1 MCILY
6 PNGTFDVLHY
16 YNLGKSPSLMS
27 STDPRIGFTNI
38 KTSYANS
45 VLTCSFTRAKTVSV
59 DSKYFDLNSQYYLL
73 TASGVLSSSGSIA
86 RHTSRA
92 SSPNQFNVLVDGE
105 YSAGAEEDNPAK
117 AKAHGCLMVCY
128 L

>member
-16 YNLGKSPSLMS
+16 YNSGKSPSLMS

-38 KTSYANS
+38 KTSYANN
-45 VLTCSFTRAKTVSV
+45 VLTCSFTRAKTLSV